1 MVFIVQFRMKGQQRQ
16 LELMATN
23 RVNIKS
29 GIPHTLQLVNANA
42 LLKLEPGKTVAR

>member
-1 MVFIVQFRMKGQQRQ
+1 MKRQQRQ
-16 LELMATN
+16 LELMATD
-23 RVNIKS
+23 RVNIES